1 MIDKD
6 AEGGKQGGKSADKSH
21 ESSPNKVL
29 LLSSK
34 KNLDPLSHGESSAR
48 ARNQADAGQ
57 PASEIHVGELPDS
70 DNEQATVKEVKDL
83 KES

>member
-21 ESSPNKVL
+21 ESNPHKVL

-48 ARNQADAGQ
+48 AHNQADTSHVANV
-57 PASEIHVGELPDS
+57 INVGELADS
-70 DNEQATVKEVKDL
+70 DKEQTTVKEVKDL